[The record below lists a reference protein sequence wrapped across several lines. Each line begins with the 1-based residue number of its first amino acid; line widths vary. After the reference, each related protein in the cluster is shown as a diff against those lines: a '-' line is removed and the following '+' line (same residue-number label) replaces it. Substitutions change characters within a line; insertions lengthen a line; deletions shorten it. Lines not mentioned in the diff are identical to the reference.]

1 MKPVPTNEDRIW
13 AVISHLSAIAFGMGI
28 LLPIIGWSEQRRKSN
43 YASFQCLQA
52 LGYQSLGYTV
62 WFLIYLLVVVVL
74 VIIMFIALPLAAEG
88 NMQFDTIMLGWM
100 ILFIVFV
107 FGMFGLYL
115 FLPVIAAVSCAFG
128 RDFRYPI
135 LGERLEHYLGYN
147 PTSDSEEQTWLI
159 EEHEERWVA
168 AMGHFSI
175 LIMLWGMLAPLTA
188 LLLQGKSSL
197 FLKFQSIQTL
207 VYQGGAT
214 VLYFGAGFVYGFG
227 ILLLAASMRIMENM
241 QAGSAEV
248 IPGFIIFIIAS
259 LIAVAIL
266 LLIPLLHVLGQ
277 YAGYRVLKGD
287 DYRYPVLGK
296 WVEKWIARQTSLSE
310 SKPPSHGDAS
320 RETAA

>member
-13 AVISHLSAIAFGMGI
+13 AVIAHLSAIAFGMGI

-43 YASFQCLQA
+43 YTSFQCLQA

-62 WFLIYLLVVVVL
+62 WFLIYLLVIFAL

-88 NMQFDTIMLGWM
+88 NMKFDTIMLGWM
-100 ILFIVFV
+100 IFFIVFV

-115 FLPVIAAVSCAFG
+115 LLPVIAAVSCALG

-135 LGERLEHYLGYN
+135 MGDRLARYLGYDPASN
-147 PTSDSEEQTWLI
+147 SEQQTWLI
-159 EEHEERWVA
+159 EDHEERWVA

-188 LLLQGKSSL
+188 LLLQGKHSL

-207 VYQGGAT
+207 VYQAVAT
-214 VLYFGAGFVYGFG
+214 VLYFGAGLVYMFG
-227 ILLLAASMRIMENM
+227 IFLLAATMGIAENL
-241 QAGSAEV
+241 QAGSSEV
-248 IPGFIIFIIAS
+248 IPGFIIFILASFIA
-259 LIAVAIL
+259 IAIL
-266 LLIPLLHVLGQ
+266 LLIPLFHVVGQ

-287 DYRYPVLGK
+287 DYHYPVLGK
-296 WVEKWIARQTSLSE
+296 LVEKWIARQTSLSE
-310 SKPPSHGDAS
+310 STPP
-320 RETAA
+320 RTAA